1 MNNAVLFKTLFKGCS
16 NQGTLMKQNSIT
28 SDLKK
33 KKSKDI
39 TIISLAGLT
48 ESG

>member
-1 MNNAVLFKTLFKGCS
+1 MNNAVLFKTLFKRCS

-33 KKSKDI
+33 KSKGI

>member
-1 MNNAVLFKTLFKGCS
+1 MNNSALFKTLFKGCS

-28 SDLKK
+28 SDKK
-33 KKSKDI
+33 EESKGI